1 MGDQKKEEERRILC
15 NSRNEARG
23 KNSSNLSPPKVRT
36 GRRVVDRR
44 RRGRR
49 RRIRR
54 EELPGG
60 APEEKHGDMKR
71 WETGEDAGAQKKSP
85 NPRYPQ

>member
-1 MGDQKKEEERRILC
+1 LSNR
-15 NSRNEARG
+15 RNEARG
-23 KNSSNLSPPKVRT
+23 KNSSDLPQPKVRT
-36 GRRVVDRR
+36 GRRVADR

-49 RRIRR
+49 RRRRRR

-71 WETGEDAGAQKKSP
+71 WETGEDAGAQQKGT
-85 NPRYPQ
+85 RGLRCRRR

>member
-1 MGDQKKEEERRILC
+1 MSNR
-15 NSRNEARG
+15 RNEARG
-23 KNSSNLSPPKVRT
+23 KNSSDLPQPKVRT
-36 GRRVVDRR
+36 GRRVADR

-49 RRIRR
+49 RRRRRR

-71 WETGEDAGAQKKSP
+71 WETGEDAGAQQKGT
-85 NPRYPQ
+85 RGLRCRRR